1 MGTFFDKLAS
11 INSVINDF
19 VWVKIG
25 LFMLIGTGILMTCCT
40 KFFQVSHIG
49 HWWKMTIGTL
59 FVRDSNAT
67 KKTDKKTISQFQAL
81 CTALA
86 ATIGTGNIAGVS
98 AAIVIGGPGA
108 VFWMWLIAI
117 IGGASAFVESTLAQI
132 YKKKGADGSYGGPAY
147 YIKQALGSPALG
159 GLFAVALILT
169 YMGGFNALASFNMT
183 DFIKV
188 YVPGESASLYIG
200 GVIAVLAGIVIL
212 GGGKRISKVTEF
224 MVPVMAGI
232 YILAAVVVVF
242 MNFSSLPVVFGK
254 IFSEAFSTTSVF
266 GGLLGAAMMNGIK
279 RGLYSNE
286 AGIGSAPNA
295 AASAD
300 VSHPVKQGLVQMLSV
315 FIDTILICSATAFMI
330 LCTGLDAANYVDA
343 AGNTM
348 NAAYIQDSLIANF
361 GPAGSI
367 FITVALAL
375 FAFTT
380 LVGNYFYAEMNI
392 GYLFKNATKN
402 KTFML
407 VYRLLA
413 VVIIFMGAQFSA
425 GLAWDLADVLM
436 GLMALINVP
445 VCLILGKTAYKAL
458 GDYMK
463 QKKEGKNP
471 VFRASDIGV
480 SGTDYWN
487 D

>member
-1 MGTFFDKLAS
+1 METFAS
-11 INSVINDF
+11 IIS
-19 VWVKIG
+19 
-25 LFMLIGTGILMTCCT
+25 
-40 KFFQVSHIG
+40 
-49 HWWKMTIGTL
+49 
-59 FVRDSNAT
+59 
-67 KKTDKKTISQFQAL
+67 TISGWLYSYILIALLIAAGLYFTVRTGFVQFRLLGESIRVITEKRSDKDSISSFQAL
-81 CTALA
+81 MVSTASRV
-86 ATIGTGNIAGVS
+86 GTGNVVGVTGAIIA
-98 AAIVIGGPGA
+98 GGPGA

-117 IGGASAFVESTLAQI
+117 IGSASAFVESTLAQI
-132 YKKKGADGSYGGPAY
+132 YKKKGTDGSYGGPAY

-200 GVIAVLAGIVIL
+200 AIIAVLAGIVIL
-212 GGGKRISKVTEF
+212 GGGKRISKVTEVL
-224 MVPVMAGI
+224 VPIMAGI
-232 YILAAVVVVF
+232 YILAALIIVLKNIGTLPAVF
-242 MNFSSLPVVFGK
+242 AT
-254 IFSEAFSTTSVF
+254 IFSEAFSAQSVF

-330 LCTGLDAANYVDA
+330 LCTGLDAANYVDT

-361 GPAGSI
+361 GPAGSV
-367 FITVALAL
+367 FITLALTL

-392 GYLFKNATKN
+392 SYLYKNATKN
-402 KTFML
+402 KAFML
-407 VYRLLA
+407 FYRLLA
-413 VVIIFMGAQFSA
+413 AVIIFMGAQFSA

-436 GLMALINVP
+436 GIMALINVP

-458 GDYMK
+458 ADYMN

-471 VFRASDIGV
+471 VFRAADIGV
-480 SGTDYWN
+480 TGTDYWN